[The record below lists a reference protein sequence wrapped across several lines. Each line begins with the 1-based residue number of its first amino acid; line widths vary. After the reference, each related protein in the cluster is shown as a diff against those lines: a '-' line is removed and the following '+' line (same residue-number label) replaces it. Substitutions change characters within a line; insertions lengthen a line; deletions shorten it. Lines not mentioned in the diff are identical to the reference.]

1 MNDLQEK
8 EQIKTDKKISYHK
21 EYYKQNK
28 TAINNQQKA
37 YYEANK
43 EAIKLRK
50 SIKKMNSKT

>member
-21 EYYKQNK
+21 EYYKRNK
-28 TAINNQQKA
+28 AEINNQQKA
-37 YYEANK
+37 YYEKNK